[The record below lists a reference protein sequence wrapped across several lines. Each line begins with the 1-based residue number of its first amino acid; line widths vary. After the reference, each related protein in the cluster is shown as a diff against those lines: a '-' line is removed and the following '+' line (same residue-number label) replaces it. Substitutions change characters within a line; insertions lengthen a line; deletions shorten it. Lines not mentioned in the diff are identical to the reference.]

1 MAQVGEIDYQ
11 VTMDVQQLLT
21 SQRQLEQR
29 LNRMDDSFNRTSRA
43 VNDTEQSMLSL
54 SKVAGVV
61 ASALSA
67 GAIINAVD
75 EWGQMAARIKMA
87 LNSVE
92 GDVERYA
99 EIQQRFLEVSNRNG
113 KAIET
118 TQELYAGSATSMKEL
133 GYNTTQTVDY
143 IESLSS
149 AFTANAT
156 GAQQTESAMNALNR
170 AMVIGTLKGNDWH
183 SVLNATPSVV
193 ADIAKELSRLR
204 GGVKVTENDVKKMA
218 MQGGI
223 SMKLFADAM
232 IKAREENNA
241 LADSMDNTIADGF
254 TKLTNSAKAY
264 YGEMNQTLGI
274 TRSVSAGFAV
284 LTDNFEKVSMVANV
298 ALAIL
303 GARMAGALYS
313 TIKAKI
319 SDVSASINQ
328 TTATL
333 NAAKASEY
341 AATTAV
347 RKAQADLSSA
357 RSAVALAQAEYNVA
371 KGTLAEATALDNLIL
386 KKSLASKAALTLTQA
401 TQAQTAAMANS
412 ATAAR
417 AASLSMNLFKGAL
430 GLVGGPAGAA
440 MLAGAAV
447 LYFYQQAKEARE
459 SAIKLAEGVDELT
472 AKMKEMSRVQK
483 EAEMAE
489 LRKALPEL
497 NNELLN
503 AVIAHSK
510 AIGAVKDL
518 ESQVAKATPGTSKY
532 TSLTNQLTSAQDDL
546 AIATNN
552 AQKAANDYSRT
563 KSTISLIQADL
574 NGTLKQGAELLQR
587 EASVLPNAAAGWNS
601 YGFSIERATKAKA
614 AFSLL
619 RPELDYGGED
629 GNKLL
634 KQMERRLELSK
645 LEGAEKAKL
654 SALYAAEDA
663 GVFDKEAI
671 KNLQDLAAKEYENT
685 EAKKQGVKTAK
696 EAASAALKEA
706 TEAEKLKQKITDVAN
721 ATKVAELE
729 TKGLAREAAILEAVQ
744 KLGSKATKAQIAEIT
759 ELAGK
764 EFDLKQKIQDRKDAF
779 SQNPEA
785 KANQEYKLSLEQLER
800 QLQGNLVTEEDY
812 HRRRV
817 DLAGEY
823 SKKIAE
829 ANAQASVSPIEDNRA
844 QFDPVQ
850 QLKNENAKK
859 LALTDKYYADEMAI
873 INQAYANQQISHE
886 QFTTAKQIT
895 DAQYLQIRTAQER
908 QFNEQQTAAQWQ
920 MLSQQSLGF
929 DMLTSAVDAMAGSAS
944 NAITGLLTGTM
955 TAADAMRSLGNTILN
970 SVVNSIVQTG
980 VEMLKNF
987 IIGKT
992 MGAAAAAASIGE
1004 AAVVASAWAPAAAFV
1019 SLATMGANAAPAN
1032 ASLVGTTGLAST
1044 LAIAG
1049 ARKNGGP
1056 VDAGSMY
1063 RVGEGGKPEIFKAS
1077 NGRQYMIP
1085 GDNGKVISN
1094 KDMQSGGMN
1103 VNVVFN
1109 DYSSGGH
1116 KFDAQTS
1123 QDGNTLTIQ
1132 AFIMDMD
1139 NKGPMLQSITRN
1151 TSATARARG

>member
-1 MAQVGEIDYQ
+1 MAQVGEIVYQ
-11 VTMDVQQLLT
+11 VQMDVRQLLT
-21 SQRQLEQR
+21 SQQQLEQR
-29 LNRMDDSFNRTSRA
+29 LNRMDSSFNRTSQS
-43 VNDTEQSMLSL
+43 VNNTERSMQSL
-54 SKVAGVV
+54 SKVAAALTGYLSASMV
-61 ASALSA
+61 ASYSEAWTELNNKLSNSVRA
-67 GAIINAVD
+67 SESLIDVTQRVFDISQATRSSLDATATLYARLERGTREYNTSAEDLAKLTSIINQGFIVSGATAQEAENAIIQLSQGIASGVLRG
-75 EWGQMAARIKMA
+75 EEF
-87 LNSVE
+87 NSV
-92 GDVERYA
+92 A
-99 EIQQRFLEVSNRNG
+99 EQG
-113 KAIET
+113 
-118 TQELYAGSATSMKEL
+118 
-133 GYNTTQTVDY
+133 
-143 IESLSS
+143 
-149 AFTANAT
+149 
-156 GAQQTESAMNALNR
+156 
-170 AMVIGTLKGNDWH
+170 
-183 SVLNATPSVV
+183 
-193 ADIAKELSRLR
+193 SRLM
-204 GGVKVTENDVKKMA
+204 V
-218 MQGGI
+218 
-223 SMKLFADAM
+223 
-232 IKAREENNA
+232 A
-241 LADSMDNTIADGF
+241 LADSMGVGIGQLRKMAAEG
-254 TKLTNSAKAY
+254 KLTTDVVVKGLLSQGDAIGKEFAKTTRTMSQAFQEAGNNLTKFLGENTTIKSTISAFSDAV
-264 YGEMNQTLGI
+264 I
-274 TRSVSAGFAV
+274 TVSKNLDELSSV
-284 LTDNFEKVSMVANV
+284 LTVIAAVVGSRYVG
-298 ALAIL
+298 ALA
-303 GARMAGALYS
+303 MATKSKVMMA
-313 TIKAKI
+313 A
-319 SDVSASINQ
+319 ASRQ
-328 TTATL
+328 ESVATL
-333 NAAKASEY
+333 QSARASEY
-341 AATTAV
+341 AANMSV
-347 RKAQADLSSA
+347 RKAQADLASA
-357 RSAVALAQAEYNVA
+357 RSAAALAQAEYNVA
-371 KGTLAEATALDNLIL
+371 KGTLAEATALDNLIA
-386 KKSLASKAALTLTQA
+386 KKSLASKAAMTLTQA

-412 ATAAR
+412 AAAVR
-417 AASLSMNLFKGAL
+417 AASLSMGLLRGAMGML
-430 GLVGGPAGAA
+430 GGPAGVA
-440 MLAGAAV
+440 MLAGAAIY
-447 LYFYQQAKEARE
+447 YFYQKSEQAKQEARDFADSIDHLTAKLKDLSYQEIARDAQDARDKQELLTLEMKEQEKQLSALRAQLELQKTALKDQPELIDKNTTRILREITKLEGDLSTNRKRLELTTKYLTDAQDEYNRKAKEAIDLSVK
-459 SAIKLAEGVDELT
+459 SATTLDIEKSAFGRLT
-472 AKMKEMSRVQK
+472 TQ
-483 EAEMAE
+483 
-489 LRKALPEL
+489 
-497 NNELLN
+497 
-503 AVIAHSK
+503 I
-510 AIGAVKDL
+510 
-518 ESQVAKATPGTSKY
+518 
-532 TSLTNQLTSAQDDL
+532 
-546 AIATNN
+546 
-552 AQKAANDYSRT
+552 
-563 KSTISLIQADL
+563 
-574 NGTLKQGAELLQR
+574 R
-587 EASVLPNAAAGWNS
+587 EATG
-601 YGFSIERATKAKA
+601 AKEE
-614 AFSLL
+614 FSLV
-619 RPELDYGGED
+619 RPKLNFGGEE
-629 GNKLL
+629 GEKLK
-634 KQMERRLELSK
+634 KQMEERLALSK
-645 LEGAEKAKL
+645 LEGAERAKL
-654 SALYAAEDA
+654 KAMYDAKDA
-663 GVFDKEAI
+663 GITDPDAI
-671 KNLQDLAAKEYENT
+671 RHLQDLAAQEYENT
-685 EAKKQGVKTAK
+685 QAKK
-696 EAASAALKEA
+696 ESISAAKKEA

-800 QLQGNLVTEEDY
+800 QLQGNLVTEENY
-812 HRRRV
+812 QRRRV
-817 DLAGEY
+817 ELAGEY

-859 LALTDKYYADEMAI
+859 LALMDKYYADEMAI

-895 DAQYLQIRTAQER
+895 DAQYLQIRTAQEK

-992 MGAAAAAASIGE
+992 MGDAAAAASIGE

-1063 RVGEGGKPEIFKAS
+1063 RVGEGGKPEIFKAN

>member
-1 MAQVGEIDYQ
+1 
-11 VTMDVQQLLT
+11 MD
-21 SQRQLEQR
+21 S
-29 LNRMDDSFNRTSRA
+29 SFNRTSQS
-43 VNDTEQSMLSL
+43 VNNTERSMLSL
-54 SKVAGVV
+54 SKVAASLAGYLSASMV
-61 ASALSA
+61 ASYSEAWTELNNKLSNSVRA
-67 GAIINAVD
+67 SESLVDVTQRVFDISQATRSSLDATATLYARLERGTREYNTSAEDLAKLTSIINQGFIVSGATAQEAENAIIQLSQGIASGVLRG
-75 EWGQMAARIKMA
+75 EEF
-87 LNSVE
+87 NSV
-92 GDVERYA
+92 A
-99 EIQQRFLEVSNRNG
+99 EQG
-113 KAIET
+113 
-118 TQELYAGSATSMKEL
+118 
-133 GYNTTQTVDY
+133 
-143 IESLSS
+143 
-149 AFTANAT
+149 
-156 GAQQTESAMNALNR
+156 
-170 AMVIGTLKGNDWH
+170 
-183 SVLNATPSVV
+183 
-193 ADIAKELSRLR
+193 SRLM
-204 GGVKVTENDVKKMA
+204 V
-218 MQGGI
+218 
-223 SMKLFADAM
+223 
-232 IKAREENNA
+232 A
-241 LADSMDNTIADGF
+241 LADSMGVGIGQLRKMAAEG
-254 TKLTNSAKAY
+254 KLTTDVVVKGLLSQGDAIGKEFAKTTRTMSQAFQEAGNNLTKFLGENTTIKSTISAFSDAV
-264 YGEMNQTLGI
+264 I
-274 TRSVSAGFAV
+274 TVSKNLDELSSV
-284 LTDNFEKVSMVANV
+284 LTVIATVVGSRYVG
-298 ALAIL
+298 ALA
-303 GARMAGALYS
+303 MATKSKVMMA
-313 TIKAKI
+313 A
-319 SDVSASINQ
+319 ASRQ
-328 TTATL
+328 ESVATL
-333 NAAKASEY
+333 QSARASEY
-341 AATTAV
+341 AANMSV
-347 RKAQADLSSA
+347 RKAQADLASA

-371 KGTLAEATALDNLIL
+371 KGTLAEATALDNLIA
-386 KKSLASKAALTLTQA
+386 KKSLASKAAITLTQA

-412 ATAAR
+412 AAAAR
-417 AASLSMNLFKGAL
+417 AASLSMGLLRGAMGML
-430 GLVGGPAGAA
+430 GGPAGVA
-440 MLAGAAV
+440 MLAGAAIY
-447 LYFYQQAKEARE
+447 YFYQKSEQAKQEARDFADSIDQLTAKLKGLSYQEIARDAQDAADKQKVLNAEMEEQEKQLARLEARLRMQQDALGNNPELIERNTINILREKIKLEGDLAENKKRHELISKYLSDAQDEYNRKAKEAIDLSVK
-459 SAIKLAEGVDELT
+459 SATTLDIEKSAFGRLT
-472 AKMKEMSRVQK
+472 TQ
-483 EAEMAE
+483 
-489 LRKALPEL
+489 
-497 NNELLN
+497 
-503 AVIAHSK
+503 I
-510 AIGAVKDL
+510 
-518 ESQVAKATPGTSKY
+518 
-532 TSLTNQLTSAQDDL
+532 
-546 AIATNN
+546 
-552 AQKAANDYSRT
+552 
-563 KSTISLIQADL
+563 
-574 NGTLKQGAELLQR
+574 R
-587 EASVLPNAAAGWNS
+587 EATG
-601 YGFSIERATKAKA
+601 AKEE
-614 AFSLL
+614 FSLV
-619 RPELDYGGED
+619 RPKLNFGGEE
-629 GNKLL
+629 GEKLK
-634 KQMERRLELSK
+634 KQIEERLALSK
-645 LEGAEKAKL
+645 LEGAERAKL
-654 SALYAAEDA
+654 KAMYDAKDA
-663 GVFDKEAI
+663 GITDPDAI
-671 KNLQDLAAKEYENT
+671 RHLQDLAAQEYENT
-685 EAKKQGVKTAK
+685 QAKK
-696 EAASAALKEA
+696 ESISAAKKEA

-744 KLGSKATKAQIAEIT
+744 KLGSKATKAQVAEIT

-764 EFDLKQKIQDRKDAF
+764 EFDLKQKIKDRKDAF

-785 KANQEYKLSLEQLER
+785 KANQEYKLSLDQLER
-800 QLQGNLVTEEDY
+800 QLQGNLVTEENY
-812 HRRRV
+812 QRRRV
-817 DLAGEY
+817 ELAGEY

-859 LALTDKYYADEMAI
+859 LALMDKYYADEMAI

-895 DAQYLQIRTAQER
+895 DAQYLQIRTAQEKK
-908 QFNEQQTAAQWQ
+908 FNEQQTAAQWQ

-929 DMLTSAVDAMAGSAS
+929 DMLTSAVDAMSGSAS

-1063 RVGEGGKPEIFKAS
+1063 RVGEGGKPEIFKAN

>member
-1 MAQVGEIDYQ
+1 MAQVGEIVYQ
-11 VTMDVQQLLT
+11 VQMDVQQLLT

-29 LNRMDDSFNRTSRA
+29 LNRMDSSFNRTSQSA
-43 VNDTEQSMLSL
+43 NNTERSMQSL
-54 SKVAGVV
+54 SKVAAALTGYLSASMV
-61 ASALSA
+61 ASYSEAWTELNNKLSNSVRA
-67 GAIINAVD
+67 SESLVDVTQRVFDISQATRSSLDATATLYARLERGTREYNTSAADLAKLTSIINQGFIVSGATAQEAENAIIQLSQGIASGVLRG
-75 EWGQMAARIKMA
+75 EEF
-87 LNSVE
+87 NSV
-92 GDVERYA
+92 A
-99 EIQQRFLEVSNRNG
+99 EQG
-113 KAIET
+113 
-118 TQELYAGSATSMKEL
+118 
-133 GYNTTQTVDY
+133 
-143 IESLSS
+143 
-149 AFTANAT
+149 
-156 GAQQTESAMNALNR
+156 
-170 AMVIGTLKGNDWH
+170 
-183 SVLNATPSVV
+183 
-193 ADIAKELSRLR
+193 SRLM
-204 GGVKVTENDVKKMA
+204 V
-218 MQGGI
+218 
-223 SMKLFADAM
+223 
-232 IKAREENNA
+232 A
-241 LADSMDNTIADGF
+241 LADSMGVGIGQLRKMAAEG
-254 TKLTNSAKAY
+254 KLTTDVVVKGLLSQGDAIGKEFAKTTRTMSQAFQEAGNNLTKFLGENTTIKSTISAFSDAV
-264 YGEMNQTLGI
+264 I
-274 TRSVSAGFAV
+274 TVSKNLDELSSV
-284 LTDNFEKVSMVANV
+284 LTVIATVVGSRYVG
-298 ALAIL
+298 ALA
-303 GARMAGALYS
+303 MATKSKVMMA
-313 TIKAKI
+313 A
-319 SDVSASINQ
+319 ASRQ
-328 TTATL
+328 ESVATL
-333 NAAKASEY
+333 QSARASEY
-341 AATTAV
+341 AANMSV

-371 KGTLAEATALDNLIL
+371 KGTLSEATALDNLIA
-386 KKSLASKAALTLTQA
+386 KKSLASKAAITLTQA

-412 ATAAR
+412 AAAAR
-417 AASLSMNLFKGAL
+417 AASLSMGLLRGAMGML
-430 GLVGGPAGAA
+430 GGPAGVA
-440 MLAGAAV
+440 MLAGAAIY
-447 LYFYQQAKEARE
+447 YFYQKSEQAKQEARDFADSIDQLTVKLKE
-459 SAIKLAEGVDELT
+459 LSYQEIARDAQDARDKQELLRLEMKEQENQLSSLRAQLELQKTALNGMPDLIDKNTTRILREVTKLEGDLAENKKRHELITKYLSDAQDEYNRKT
-472 AKMKEMSRVQK
+472 K
-483 EAEMAE
+483 EAID
-489 LRKALPEL
+489 L
-497 NNELLN
+497 
-503 AVIAHSK
+503 S
-510 AIGAVKDL
+510 VK
-518 ESQVAKATPGTSKY
+518 SAT
-532 TSLTNQLTSAQDDL
+532 
-546 AIATNN
+546 
-552 AQKAANDYSRT
+552 
-563 KSTISLIQADL
+563 
-574 NGTLKQGAELLQR
+574 TLD
-587 EASVLPNAAAGWNS
+587 
-601 YGFSIERATKAKA
+601 IERSALGRLTKQIKEATGAKEE
-614 AFSLL
+614 FSLV
-619 RPELDYGGED
+619 RPKLDYGGAE
-629 GNKLL
+629 GEKLL
-634 KQMERRLELSK
+634 KQMEERLALSK
-645 LEGAEKAKL
+645 LEGAERAKL
-654 SALYAAEDA
+654 KAMYDAKDA
-663 GVFDKEAI
+663 GITDPDAI
-671 KNLQDLAAKEYENT
+671 RNLQDLAAQEYENT
-685 EAKKQGVKTAK
+685 QAKKEGIKTAK
-696 EAASAALKEA
+696 QAASAALKEA

-744 KLGSKATKAQIAEIT
+744 KLGSKATKAQVAEIT

-764 EFDLKQKIQDRKDAF
+764 EFDLNQKIQDRKDAF

-800 QLQGNLVTEEDY
+800 QLQGNLVTEENY
-812 HRRRV
+812 QRRRV
-817 DLAGEY
+817 ELASEY

-844 QFDPVQ
+844 QFDPIQ

-859 LALTDKYYADEMAI
+859 LALMDKYYADEMAI

-992 MGAAAAAASIGE
+992 MGAAAAAASMGE
-1004 AAVVASAWAPAAAFV
+1004 AAIVASAWAPAAAFV

-1063 RVGEGGKPEIFKAS
+1063 RVGEGGKPEIFKAN

-1094 KDMQSGGMN
+1094 KDMQGGGMN